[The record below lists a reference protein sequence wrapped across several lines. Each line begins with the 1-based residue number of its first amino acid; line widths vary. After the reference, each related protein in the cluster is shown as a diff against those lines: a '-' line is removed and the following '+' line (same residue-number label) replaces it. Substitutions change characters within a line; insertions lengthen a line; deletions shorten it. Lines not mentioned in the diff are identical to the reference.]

1 MDTLLSTGLTDSV
14 TMPMKARSNDVPRA
28 EAAGESGATSAAKR
42 PVSALVETYAPL
54 PIELVSGTGARVVDS
69 TGKAYWDFYGGHAVA
84 LLGHAHPAVTA
95 AVARQAGTLTFYSTA
110 APLAVRSLAAD
121 RLAAFA
127 PEPLQRVFFC
137 NSGTEANEHALQIAI
152 RRTGRRTIA
161 ALDGAFHG
169 RTLLSVSATGD
180 PKLHQPLG
188 ELLAPTVRLRPNE
201 VADLARLTDAVAAV
215 IVEPI
220 LSTAGIV
227 ELSPAYLTALRRRC
241 DELGIL
247 LIYDEVQT
255 GMGRLGRPF
264 AAGRFDVLPDL
275 VTIAKGMANG
285 IPMGAVL
292 MTPEIAAGI
301 ALGAMGSTFGGGPV
315 ACAALLAVLETLE
328 REGVVR
334 HAGELG
340 ARMRSSLRV
349 GPVTEVLGQG
359 CLIGLRVRGAA
370 KAVQS
375 ALLKEGFVVGTSAAP
390 DVVRLLP
397 PLNLPFEAIDD
408 LRTALAGMGSSI

>member
-1 MDTLLSTGLTDSV
+1 MDTLLSTGLTGLP
-14 TMPMKARSNDVPRA
+14 TMPVKARANDVPRA
-28 EAAGESGATSAAKR
+28 ETAGASGATSAAMR
-42 PVSALVETYAPL
+42 PASALVETYSPL
-54 PIELVSGTGARVVDS
+54 PIELVSGAGARVVDS

-95 AVARQAGTLTFYSTA
+95 AIARQAGTLTFYSTA
-110 APLAVRSLAAD
+110 APLAVRTLAAD

-127 PEPLQRVFFC
+127 PEPLRRVFFC

-161 ALDGAFHG
+161 ALEGAFHG

-188 ELLAPTVRLRPNE
+188 DLLVPTVRLRPNE
-201 VADLARLTDAVAAV
+201 VGDLARLTDAVAAV

-227 ELSPAYLTALRRRC
+227 ELSPAYFSTLRHRC

-255 GMGRLGRPF
+255 GMGRLGRSF

-315 ACAALLAVLETLE
+315 ACAAMLAVLETLE
-328 REGVVR
+328 NEDVVR

-340 ARMRSSLRV
+340 ARMHASLRV
-349 GPVTEVLGQG
+349 GPVTEVLGRG
-359 CLIGLRVRGAA
+359 CLIGLRVRCAA

-375 ALLKEGFVVGTSAAP
+375 ALLKVGFIVGTSAAP

-397 PLNLPFEAIDD
+397 PLNLPFEAIDE
-408 LRTALAGMGSSI
+408 LQTALAEMGSSI